1 MQAKVKSRQGG
12 TLRVLRWLIP
22 LVVVAGA
29 VAFRLV
35 DSARVPVPPEAA
47 PIPVRTARPAFGDLV
62 RTLNLNAHVESETMV
77 TVLPLVSGVLQELL
91 VDVGQPVKKGQLVAR
106 IDAQRYELQLQQA
119 EAAYYSAKSSYE
131 RLGSL
136 YRANA
141 ATQQSYEQAKGQY
154 EAYQSQYE
162 LARIQLDYASVKSPV
177 DGVVL
182 VKHMPAGSLAAPE
195 RPLVTIGDLGDLVL
209 RARVPERYYEA
220 FLSGKDSMRIDIRRN
235 GGGEYRGTIRS
246 ISPFVSAETKNFEV
260 VVTIGKGPDV
270 LRPGMFVSLEF
281 ELARWPGV
289 YSLPFEALAG
299 GRLWWVAAGTAKSEL
314 FTPVEASDASFAV
327 PPAWADRDVIV
338 EGQYFARE
346 GSRVSVVASR
356 DAAR

>member
-1 MQAKVKSRQGG
+1 MHSGMKSR
-12 TLRVLRWLIP
+12 LAPRVLKWFLP

-29 VAFRLV
+29 VTFRLV
-35 DSARVPVPPEAA
+35 DSARMPAASEAA
-47 PIPVRTARPAFGDLV
+47 PIPVRTVRPAFGDLV
-62 RTLNLNAHVESETMV
+62 RTLDLNAHVESETMV
-77 TVLPLVSGVLQELL
+77 TVLPLVSGVLQEML
-91 VDVGQPVKKGQLVAR
+91 VDVGQSVKKGQLVAR
-106 IDAQRYELQLQQA
+106 VDAQRYELQLQQA

-131 RLGSL
+131 RLGQL

-182 VKHMPAGSLAAPE
+182 VRHMSAGSLAAPE

-220 FLSGKDSMRIDIRRN
+220 FISGKDSMRIDIRRT
-235 GGGEYRGTIRS
+235 GGGGYRGTIRS

-260 VVTIGKGPDV
+260 VVAVGKGPEI

-281 ELARWPGV
+281 ELARWTGV

-299 GRLWWVAAGTAKSEL
+299 GRLWWVEGGTANSEPVA
-314 FTPVEASDASFAV
+314 PVETSDTAFAV
-327 PPAWADRDVIV
+327 SSVWADRDVII